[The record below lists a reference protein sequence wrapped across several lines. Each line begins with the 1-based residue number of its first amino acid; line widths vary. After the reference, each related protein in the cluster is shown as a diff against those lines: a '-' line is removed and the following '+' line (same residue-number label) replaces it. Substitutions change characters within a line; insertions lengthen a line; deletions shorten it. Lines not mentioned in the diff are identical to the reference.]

1 MSEPD
6 APSVLVDVRDGAA
19 RLTLN
24 RPAAANAIN
33 LDLAAAL
40 AAATGRVR
48 ADPSVRVVFLTGS
61 GSRFCAGGDVRGF
74 VGVGAQL
81 GDYLGELLGVLHPA
95 IADLAAIEVPVVAAV
110 QGSAAGAGISLLAAA
125 DLVVA
130 AAGTRFV
137 LAYTS
142 LGLVPDGGSTWTLP
156 RLVGPRRA
164 LDLALD
170 EPDPRRRRGA
180 GLGSRDPGRS
190 RRGADRP
197 QRAARRGAGRRAPRR
212 ARRRQAAPATRRR
225 RVAGRAAR
233 PGRSGDGRGR
243 AQRRRSGGRGRVRR
257 EAPPPVHDLDLRR
270 VRRAASG
277 ARSPGRRTPARPP
290 STPGPPAR
298 RRRARRRG
306 GGVAG

>member
-164 LDLALD
+164 LDLALTNRTLDAAEALAWGLVTRVVPD
-170 EPDPRRRRGA
+170 EELIDHSERLVAELVG
-180 GLGSRDPGRS
+180 G
-190 RRGADRP
+190 
-197 QRAARRGAGRRAPRR
+197 PRR